1 MVYRYF
7 TVNTD
12 TLRAQLHPRRG
23 ACAPLF
29 MSTSGQRPVEAPEG
43 WGLSASPAS
52 KPQGWGVTASLSHS
66 GDQAHS
72 SLNPVG
78 KSCFADLEV
87 GAQRS

>member
-1 MVYRYF
+1 MVWF
-7 TVNTD
+7 TVILQSTQ
-12 TLRAQLHPRRG
+12 TPSGPSCTPGAVRALLSSCPR
-23 ACAPLF
+23 AA
-29 MSTSGQRPVEAPEG
+29 SAEAPEG